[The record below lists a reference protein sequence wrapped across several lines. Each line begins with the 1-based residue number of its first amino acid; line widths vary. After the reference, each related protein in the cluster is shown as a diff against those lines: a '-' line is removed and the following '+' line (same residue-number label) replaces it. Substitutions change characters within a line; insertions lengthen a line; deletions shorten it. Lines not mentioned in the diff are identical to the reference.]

1 MIHYYWCWIWTL
13 LLLLFKYIS
22 RWRKFTTKTCLL
34 TLKNIK
40 HIRHQALI
48 VAPASII
55 ITCFIRQI
63 FNSFWSLLSKK
74 LLIFNHLLF
83 KPYFRSKQNFFFV
96 YFSNLLFQTLQTQTN
111 NFSTFLFPWQW
122 HFVIHFHLNW
132 IVNTNANDN
141 GSVWLW
147 LTQLPLF
154 ISFHFISFHFIWIH
168 FPKQLSPRKPLRKII
183 TRKTIWN
190 IFLADI

>member
-83 KPYFRSKQNFFFV
+83 KPYFRSKQNFFLFIFQT
-96 YFSNLLFQTLQTQTN
+96 YFFKRSKLKLTTFQRFCSLDNDILLF
-111 NFSTFLFPWQW
+111 
-122 HFVIHFHLNW
+122 I
-132 IVNTNANDN
+132 
-141 GSVWLW
+141 
-147 LTQLPLF
+147 
-154 ISFHFISFHFIWIH
+154 FIWIESLI
-168 FPKQLSPRKPLRKII
+168 PMLMIMVQY
-183 TRKTIWN
+183 
-190 IFLADI
+190 DYD